1 MTGSVNQSHD
11 FDIVETLN
19 KISEEV
25 NYVLNSNEKSKYFE
39 CVIVLFSLVENLI
52 KWLIF
57 VNILWTKSKEE
68 IEMSQ
73 KEIRQLIRFCEDL
86 SFKNASLMALS
97 FNIID
102 FSLHKKID
110 KLRKDRNMLIHRCW
124 EDKDMRHYAKLRKR
138 LERLAEVSNELIG
151 IFNKLTEE
159 IGVDEVYN
167 IQL

>member
-97 FNIID
+97 FNIIA
-102 FSLHKKID
+102 F
-110 KLRKDRNMLIHRCW
+110 
-124 EDKDMRHYAKLRKR
+124 
-138 LERLAEVSNELIG
+138 
-151 IFNKLTEE
+151 
-159 IGVDEVYN
+159 
-167 IQL
+167 